1 MTTMTTL
8 LDKQASPATA
18 APSPSSAARSRLPA
32 PLRATRPA
40 LQWRLVLLWLA
51 ALLLPAL
58 AASLPVWNMLG
69 TAFDHSAQA
78 AELARRLDLVAIT
91 DLTGMGKQYGAAV
104 GGGGIVAL
112 VLTLLLSPLLTGAA
126 ITAARAPQAPGFA
139 ALVAGGVLEYGRL
152 GRMLVWALLPLGLVG
167 AVAGVAFDA
176 ASKADAAAIVPADAS
191 LALTGAQVLA
201 ALLFLVVHATL
212 DQGRAV
218 LALDR
223 RRTSAVK
230 AWFAGLRVL
239 ARRPFAVFGTYLGV
253 TVSGLVL
260 VALLAVARINTPPL
274 GVAGFIGALLLTQ
287 LAVAV
292 LAWMRCARLFGLME
306 VARGASKV

>member
-1 MTTMTTL
+1 MTTMTAL
-8 LDKQASPATA
+8 LDKQAAVPPTTTSASP
-18 APSPSSAARSRLPA
+18 SRLPA

-40 LQWRLVLLWLA
+40 LQWRLVLLWLL

-78 AELARRLDLVAIT
+78 AELARRLDLASIN
-91 DLTGMGKQYGAAV
+91 DLAGMGKQYGAAMT
-104 GGGGIVAL
+104 GGGIAAL

-126 ITAARAPQAPGFA
+126 ITAARAPQVPGFA

-152 GRMLVWALLPLGLVG
+152 ARMLVWALLPLGLAG
-167 AVAGVAFDA
+167 ALAGVAIDA
-176 ASKADAAAIVPADAS
+176 ASERGAAAIVPSDAS
-191 LALTGAQVLA
+191 LAMTAAQVLA

-239 ARRPFAVFGTYLGV
+239 ARRPLAVMGTYLGV
-253 TVSGLVL
+253 TILGLVL
-260 VALLAVARINTPPL
+260 AALLAVARINTPPL

-292 LAWMRCARLFGLME
+292 LAWTRCARLFALME

>member
-1 MTTMTTL
+1 MTTMSAL
-8 LDKQASPATA
+8 LDKQAAPPHTIPSA
-18 APSPSSAARSRLPA
+18 APSRLPA

-51 ALLLPAL
+51 ALLLPTL

-69 TAFDHSAQA
+69 AAFDHSVQA
-78 AELARRLDLVAIT
+78 AELARRLDLVSIT
-91 DLTGMGKQYGAAV
+91 DLIGTGKQYGAAV
-104 GGGGIVAL
+104 TSGGIAAL

-126 ITAARAPQAPGFA
+126 ITAARAPQTPGFA

-152 GRMLVWALLPLGLVG
+152 ARMMIWALLPLALVG

-176 ASKADAAAIVPADAS
+176 AGKQEAAAIVAVDAS
-191 LALTGAQVLA
+191 LALTGAQILA
-201 ALLFLVVHATL
+201 AVLFLVVHATL

-239 ARRPFAVFGTYLGV
+239 ARRPFAVLGTYLGL
-253 TVSGLVL
+253 TVLGLGL
-260 VALLAVARINTPPL
+260 AALLAVARINTPPL
-274 GVAGFIGALLLTQ
+274 GVAGFVGALLLTQ

>member
-1 MTTMTTL
+1 MTTMSAL
-8 LDKQASPATA
+8 LDKQAAPPHTTPSA
-18 APSPSSAARSRLPA
+18 APGRLPA

-51 ALLLPAL
+51 ALLLPTL

-69 TAFDHSAQA
+69 AAFDHSVQA
-78 AELARRLDLVAIT
+78 AELARRLDLVSIT
-91 DLTGMGKQYGAAV
+91 DLIGTGKQYGAAV
-104 GGGGIVAL
+104 TSGGIAAL

-126 ITAARAPQAPGFA
+126 ITAARAPQTPGFA

-152 GRMLVWALLPLGLVG
+152 ARIMIWALLPLALVG

-176 ASKADAAAIVPADAS
+176 AGKQEAAAIVADDAS
-191 LALTGAQVLA
+191 LALTGAQILA
-201 ALLFLVVHATL
+201 AVLFLLVHATL

-239 ARRPFAVFGTYLGV
+239 ARRPFAVLGTYLGL
-253 TVSGLVL
+253 TLLGLGL

>member
-8 LDKQASPATA
+8 LDKQAASVSSTPTNSR
-18 APSPSSAARSRLPA
+18 APSRLPA

-40 LQWRLVLLWLA
+40 LQWRLLLLWLA
-51 ALLLPAL
+51 ALLLPTL
-58 AASLPVWNMLG
+58 AAALPVWNMLG
-69 TAFDHSAQA
+69 AAFDHAAQA
-78 AELARRLDLVAIT
+78 AALARRLDLAAIT
-91 DLTGMGKQYGAAV
+91 DLIGMGRQYGAAV
-104 GGGGIVAL
+104 TGGGIVAL
-112 VLTLLLSPLLTGAA
+112 ALTLLLSPLLTGAA
-126 ITAARAPQAPGFA
+126 ITAARAPQPPGFA

-152 GRMLVWALLPLGLVG
+152 ARMLVWALLPLCLVG
-167 AVAGVAFDA
+167 VAAGVAFEA
-176 ASKADAAAIVPADAS
+176 ASQADAAAIVPSDAS

-201 ALLFLVVHATL
+201 AVLFLVVHASL

-230 AWFAGLRVL
+230 AWFSGLRVL
-239 ARRPFAVFGTYLGV
+239 ARRPFAVFGTYLGL
-253 TVSGLVL
+253 TALGLGL

-274 GVAGFIGALLLTQ
+274 GIAGIVGAVLLTQ

-306 VARGASKV
+306 VARGASRL